1 MSFDYFMHIFYKN
14 IKYYFHKIANFG
26 VDPNI
31 PYLSARKYKLI
42 NVVVFGASF
51 FLLLFFFLNIFQ
63 EKYSLAVIDIIL
75 IILTPLFSM
84 YLQHKKFHEFN
95 ILYISSVFPIYTFL
109 VCIFWYDIFRQ
120 TEHILIPMSILPLFL
135 FDGLKKNFQ
144 FALYVIVFFVLRYH
158 SMIKSNGFFKVD
170 TIHLIYLICFF
181 IVYILVSYF
190 KGDMIKFY
198 KKIEESN
205 KTKDKLFRIISHDL
219 RSPFNSLLGT
229 SDIQLKYIQNQD
241 YERIENTSK
250 AINLASKKIY
260 DLTQSLLEW
269 SLSQT
274 EQIVVTKTKF
284 SLNESIFKVIDI
296 CLITSKN
303 KDVEIVFEP
312 QFDIEVNLDYTM
324 FQIVLRNI
332 IMNSVKF
339 SYRRQNI
346 VVETSK
352 EKNNIVIKVRDFGV
366 GMDEEQLYNIFSP
379 DKYKTTIGTEKE
391 KGSGLGLLISK
402 ELIEKQGGAIQIQSK
417 KGEGTLVTISFPIE

>member
-1 MSFDYFMHIFYKN
+1 MRNFFKN
-14 IKYYFHKIANFG
+14 INYYFQKIANFG
-26 VDPNI
+26 IDSNI
-31 PYLSARKYKLI
+31 PYLKARKYRLI
-42 NVVVFGASF
+42 NVVVLGSIF
-51 FLLLFFFLNIFQ
+51 FLVSFFFLNIFQ
-63 EKYSLAVIDIIL
+63 EKITLAVIDIIL
-75 IILTPLFSM
+75 IIVTPVLSL
-84 YLQHKKFHEFN
+84 YLQHKKLYEFN
-95 ILYISSVFPIYTFL
+95 LLYISSVFPIYTFL
-109 VCIFWYDIFRQ
+109 VCIFLYDTFRQ

-135 FDGLKKNFQ
+135 FDGWKKNIQ
-144 FALYVIVFFVLRYH
+144 FAFYIIAFFVLRYH
-158 SMIKSNGFFKVD
+158 SMIISEGYFKID

-181 IVYILVSYF
+181 IVYVLVSYF
-190 KGDMIKFY
+190 NSDMIKFY

-229 SDIQLKYIQNQD
+229 SDIQLKYIQNRD
-241 YERIENTSK
+241 YERIETTSR

-274 EQIVVTKTKF
+274 EQLEVKKTKF
-284 SLNESIFKVIDI
+284 SLNESIFKVIDL

-339 SYRRQNI
+339 SFREQNI

-352 EKNNIVIKVRDFGV
+352 GKDTIVIKVRDFGV
-366 GMDEEQLYNIFSP
+366 GMDEEQLNNIFYP
-379 DKYKTTIGTEKE
+379 DKYKTTLGTEKE
-391 KGSGLGLLISK
+391 KGSGLGLFISK
-402 ELIEKQGGAIQIQSK
+402 ELVEKQGGTIKIHSK
-417 KGEGTLVTISFPIE
+417 KGDGTLVIISFPTE

>member
-1 MSFDYFMHIFYKN
+1 MRNFFKN
-14 IKYYFHKIANFG
+14 INYYFQKIANFG
-26 VDPNI
+26 IDPNI
-31 PYLSARKYKLI
+31 PYLSARKYRLI
-42 NVVVFGASF
+42 NVIVLGATF
-51 FLLLFFFLNIFQ
+51 FLILFFFLNIFQ
-63 EKYSLAVIDIIL
+63 EKYWLAFIDIIL
-75 IILTPLFSM
+75 IIVTPAFSL
-84 YLQHKKFHEFN
+84 YLQHKKSHEFN
-95 ILYISSVFPIYTFL
+95 MLYISSVFPIYTFL
-109 VCIFWYDIFRQ
+109 VCIFFYDTFRQ

-135 FDGLKKNFQ
+135 FDGWRKNFQ
-144 FALYVIVFFVLRYH
+144 FTLYIIAFFVLRYH
-158 SMIKSNGFFKVD
+158 SMMVSDGSFKID

-181 IVYILVSYF
+181 IVYVLVSYF

-229 SDIQLKYIQNQD
+229 SDIQLKYIQNKD
-241 YERIENTSK
+241 YDRLEATSR
-250 AINLASKKIY
+250 AINLASNKIY

-274 EQIVVTKTKF
+274 EQIVVKKTKF
-284 SLNESIFKVIDI
+284 SLNESIIKVIDL

-303 KDVEIVFEP
+303 KEVEIVFNP

-339 SYRRQNI
+339 SFRGQSI

-352 EKNNIVIKVRDFGV
+352 EKDNIVIKVRDFGV
-366 GMDEEQLYNIFSP
+366 GMDEEQLNNIFSP

-402 ELIEKQGGAIQIQSK
+402 ELVEKHGGTIQIQSN
-417 KGEGTLVTISFPIE
+417 KGEGTLVTISLPIE